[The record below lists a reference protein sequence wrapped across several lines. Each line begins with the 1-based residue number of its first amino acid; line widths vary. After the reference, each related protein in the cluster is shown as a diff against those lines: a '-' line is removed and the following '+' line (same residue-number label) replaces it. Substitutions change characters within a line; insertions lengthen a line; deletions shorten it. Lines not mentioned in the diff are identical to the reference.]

1 MRRTLSALA
10 VIATLA
16 SCSESFSPED
26 FYAVWGADGV
36 RLTLSNTLA
45 RFETSCWAGDLAV
58 PVQVDGDEL
67 HAIGNVTHQGGAAG
81 NTETKAVILVGR
93 LDGDELR
100 LTVQTSF
107 ALGPY
112 TLHRD
117 ANVTIPGCP

>member
-1 MRRTLSALA
+1 MRRKLSALLLL
-10 VIATLA
+10 ATLA
-16 SCSESFSPED
+16 GCSESLSPED

-58 PVQVDGDEL
+58 PVQIQGEQL
-67 HAIGNVTHQGGAAG
+67 HAIGNITHQGGAG
-81 NTETKAVILVGR
+81 GTETKAVILVGR
-93 LDGDELR
+93 LNGDVMQ
-100 LTVQTSF
+100 LTVETSF
-107 ALGPY
+107 AIGPF